1 MMKKMRS
8 RLRSQNGES
17 ISEVLVAVLVSMV
30 ALTML
35 ALMITATTKM
45 VIRSRTKMD
54 EYVKGSN
61 ELVEKDGAAL
71 NGTASFYLVKED
83 DSLTALRL
91 TDTSESNIPTR
102 YYVNASLGNVTVISY
117 KKGTTS

>member
-8 RLRSQNGES
+8 RLRSQKGES
-17 ISEVLVAVLVSMV
+17 IAEVLVAVLVSMV

-45 VIRSRTKMD
+45 VIRSRAKMD
-54 EYVKGSN
+54 EYVMDNN

-71 NGTASFYLVKED
+71 NGTASFYLVKD
-83 DSLTALRL
+83 DSSKKINL
-91 TDTSESNIPTR
+91 TDTSVQDIPTR
-102 YYVNASLGNVTVISY
+102 YYVNDSLGNVTVISY

>member
-71 NGTASFYLVKED
+71 NGTASFYLVKDETPI
-83 DSLTALRL
+83 LIRL
-91 TDTSESNIPTR
+91 TDTSEDAIPTR
-102 YYVNASLGNVTVISY
+102 YYVNDSLGNVTVISY

>member
-17 ISEVLVAVLVSMV
+17 VSEVLVAVLVSMV

-71 NGTASFYLVKED
+71 NGTASFYLVKD
-83 DSLTALRL
+83 DSSLIPISL

-102 YYVNASLGNVTVISY
+102 YYVNDSLGNVTVISY